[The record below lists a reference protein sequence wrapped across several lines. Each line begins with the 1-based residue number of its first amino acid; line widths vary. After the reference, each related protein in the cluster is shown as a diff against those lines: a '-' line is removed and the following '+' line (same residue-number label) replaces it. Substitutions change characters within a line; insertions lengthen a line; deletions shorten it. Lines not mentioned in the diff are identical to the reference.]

1 MCRALQKSSLVLA
14 MWLLAAGTVSVVGS
28 STLSA
33 QKSAL
38 EDIFVVRDVT
48 LDETAQTA
56 AAARAQALAKGQL
69 QAFAQLEAR
78 LTRSVHRGLAAN
90 VDPATLRFL
99 VDAIQIDGEKTSDV
113 RYLANLT
120 VTFKPDAVRNLFRQS
135 GVPFAELRSRPLT
148 VVPVLAT
155 PVRYL
160 LWDDPNPWREAWRN
174 HPEGAGLVP
183 MLAPIGDL
191 EDLSGLTVDQAVD
204 GDPDILARFA
214 ERYGARGVVITIAN
228 MFETEPGIL
237 RSDIVSVPVGLQE
250 MSPFSISVIGQAGED
265 ERSIFA
271 RAVGDVREIIDDE
284 WKAAS
289 ALAAGDIAQLRAAV
303 PIADLKNWIDI
314 RARIRRVPAVTNI
327 QVIVL
332 TANAAEIVIS
342 HRGDEA
348 RLTRAFERFDL
359 ILEGNTPGEDVPRPQ
374 GSLQTG
380 LGALV
385 THVVRLAVN

>member
-1 MCRALQKSSLVLA
+1 M
-14 MWLLAAGTVSVVGS
+14 
-28 STLSA
+28 
-33 QKSAL
+33 
-38 EDIFVVRDVT
+38 RDVA

-56 AAARAQALAKGQL
+56 AAARARALTKGQR

-78 LTRSVHRGLAAN
+78 LTRSVHRGLASN
-90 VDPATLRFL
+90 VDPETLRFL
-99 VDAIQIDGEKTSDV
+99 VDAIQIDDEKTSDV

-155 PVRYL
+155 PARYL

-174 HPEGAGLVP
+174 HPEGTGLVP

-191 EDLSGLTVDQAVD
+191 EDLAGLTVDQAVD

-214 ERYGARGVVITIAN
+214 ERYGARGVVVTIAN
-228 MFETEPGIL
+228 IFEVEPGIL
-237 RSDIVSVPVGLQE
+237 RSDIVSVPVGIPE
-250 MSPFSISVIGQAGED
+250 MSTFSISVTGRADDTEP
-265 ERSIFA
+265 SIFA
-271 RAVGDVREIIDDE
+271 RAVGDVREIIEDE
-284 WKAAS
+284 WKATS
-289 ALAAGDIAQLRAAV
+289 ALASGDIAQLRAAV
-303 PIADLKNWIDI
+303 PIVDLKNWIDI
-314 RARIRRVPAVTNI
+314 RARIARVPAVTNI
-327 QVIVL
+327 QVIAL
-332 TANAAEIVIS
+332 TANSAEIVIN

-348 RLTRAFERFDL
+348 RLIRAFERFDL
-359 ILEGNTPGEDVPRPQ
+359 ILEGNSPGGGAQRPQ

-380 LGALV
+380 LRALV